1 MSQSNQNPDAHRPG
15 LETRDMENEAEETRR
30 FKRENA
36 EAFASLNAWVEENGL
51 PLARHRQF

>member
-1 MSQSNQNPDAHRPG
+1 MPQPIQNPDERRPG
-15 LETRDMENEAEETRR
+15 LNTRDTENESDETRR